1 MISLRCKNG
10 YCTGIFTFKSTFQLL
25 QPYVT
30 AAGSEHQK
38 VSKWAGLMPWV
49 LHSLSLV
56 WWWHVTVVI
65 FLRDW
70 EDKDNEIMI

>member
-1 MISLRCKNG
+1 
-10 YCTGIFTFKSTFQLL
+10 LL

-49 LHSLSLV
+49 LHSFSLV